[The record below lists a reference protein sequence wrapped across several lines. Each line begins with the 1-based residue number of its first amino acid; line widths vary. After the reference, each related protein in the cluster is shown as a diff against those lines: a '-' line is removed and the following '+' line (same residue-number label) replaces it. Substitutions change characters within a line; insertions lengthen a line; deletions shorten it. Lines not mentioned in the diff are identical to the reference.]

1 MNDAGADRVVLV
13 SLNWLG
19 DVVMALPALQV
30 WRSRRPH
37 TRLSVLCRPSLKGLW
52 SMHAAVDEILPF
64 PAGGR
69 GLVTAWRS
77 LRGRF
82 DRALILP
89 NSFRSALAPALAG
102 VPARR
107 GFCGQGRDVLL
118 TEKVR
123 RELPAGTP
131 HQSHEMALLLC
142 PDAAGGDLPFPCLMV
157 PESDRE
163 EFRRLLPDP
172 RRPYYVLIPGAA
184 RGASKRWPAESF
196 ASVGRHLAQ
205 YEAVSIL
212 LLGTPD
218 DAAVCEEVRAS
229 IGPDAFSLAGRTS
242 MGGFAAA
249 LAGARGVVAND
260 SGGMHLAAALG
271 APVAA
276 IFGITDP
283 ARTGPLGPHC
293 AVLQRS
299 DLRSRDI
306 ARDSAA
312 AAEALRRIHPEEVVR
327 ALEKLVSATGLG

>member
-1 MNDAGADRVVLV
+1 MNETGSHRVVLI

-30 WRSRRPH
+30 WRGRNPH
-37 TRLSVLCRPSLKGLW
+37 ARLSVLTRPSLAGLW
-52 SMHAAVDEILPF
+52 AMHAGVDEILPF
-64 PAGGR
+64 PPGVR
-69 GLVTAWRS
+69 GLLAAWRS
-77 LRGRF
+77 MRGRF
-82 DRALILP
+82 DQALILP

-107 GFCGQGRDVLL
+107 GFSGQGRDVLL

-123 RELPAGTP
+123 RELPAGVT

-142 PDAAGGDLPFPCLMV
+142 PDAAGGDLPPPRLTV
-157 PESDRE
+157 PGAEAE
-163 EFRRLLPDP
+163 QFRRLLPDP

-205 YEAVSIL
+205 YDAVSIL

-218 DAAVCEEVRAS
+218 DAAVCEEVRGA
-229 IGPDAFSLAGRTS
+229 IGPGAVSLAGRTG
-242 MGGFAAA
+242 MAGFAAA

-271 APVAA
+271 TPVAA

-283 ARTGPLGPHC
+283 ARTGPLGPRC

-306 ARDSAA
+306 DRDSAA
-312 AAEALRRIHPEEVVR
+312 AAEALRRIHPEEVARV
-327 ALEKLVSATGLG
+327 LERLVSAAGLG

>member
-1 MNDAGADRVVLV
+1 MNDAGAERVVLI

-30 WRSRRPH
+30 WRSRNPH
-37 TRLSVLCRPSLKGLW
+37 ARLSVLTRPSLAGLW
-52 SMHAAVDEILPF
+52 TMHAGVDEILPF
-64 PAGGR
+64 PAGAR
-69 GLVTAWRS
+69 GLFTALRS
-77 LRGRF
+77 MRGRF

-102 VPARR
+102 VPIRR
-107 GFCGQGRDVLL
+107 GFAGQGRDFLL
-118 TEKVR
+118 TEKVTR
-123 RELPAGTP
+123 DLPDGVT

-142 PDAAGGDLPFPCLMV
+142 PDSAGGELPPPRLTV
-157 PESDRE
+157 PEAE
-163 EFRRLLPDP
+163 AAKFRALLPDP

-205 YEAVSIL
+205 YNAVSIL
-212 LLGTPD
+212 LPGTPD
-218 DAAVCEEVRAS
+218 DAPVCEEVRAS
-229 IGPDAFSLAGRTS
+229 IGPDAISLAGRTN
-242 MGGFAAA
+242 MTGFATV

-271 APVAA
+271 TPVAA

-283 ARTGPLGPHC
+283 ARTGPLGPRC

-306 ARDSAA
+306 DRDSAA

-327 ALEKLVSATGLG
+327 ALERLVTRPDLG